1 MPLFVD
7 NSPPGSCVFCKLVAK
22 EIPAAIVFED
32 VQTLAFMDLGQVNPG
47 HVLVASKRHAA
58 NLLELTADEAAA
70 VMRTA
75 HHVARAVMDSFDPP
89 GLTLL
94 QANGK
99 EGDQTVFH
107 FHMHVVPRHA
117 GDGIALSWP
126 RKDPAREVLQAHA
139 LRCACARPWVQRNG
153 STQVK
158 PTGQPTTRWTK
169 MHQLLVC
176 RSIMCWSISNCSYT
190 FDTLLNNQ
198 LLWTRIRRLLPIEG
212 VRFSKIQPINQ
223 DLNG

>member
-1 MPLFVD
+1 MRKPGKWVDSRPVANGWLRAKSWLIQRQSHFALQDAFMPMFVD
-7 NSPPGSCVFCKLVAK
+7 NSPPSSCIFCKLVAK

-32 VQTLAFMDLGQVNPG
+32 AQTLAFMDLGQVNPG

-75 HHVARAVMDSFDPP
+75 HHVARAVMASFAPP

-107 FHMHVVPRHA
+107 FHMHLVPRHA
-117 GDGIALSWP
+117 NDGMTLSWP
-126 RKDPAREVLQAHA
+126 RKDPAREILQAHA
-139 LRCACARPWVQRNG
+139 KRLVQA
-153 STQVK
+153 
-158 PTGQPTTRWTK
+158 
-169 MHQLLVC
+169 
-176 RSIMCWSISNCSYT
+176 
-190 FDTLLNNQ
+190 LN
-198 LLWTRIRRLLPIEG
+198 R
-212 VRFSKIQPINQ
+212 
-223 DLNG
+223 